1 MLRLVSDEDVHGD
14 IVRGVWRHAPDLDLV
29 RVQDAG
35 LLGSPDTMILQWAA
49 GENRVL
55 ITRDRNTLVGAA
67 WARVAAAEPM
77 PGVLAL
83 RPHAAIGEAIDD
95 IILVARC
102 YDAEDIRDQVV
113 YIPLS

>member
-29 RVQDAG
+29 RAQDVG
-35 LLGSPDTMILQWAA
+35 LQSSPDTMILEWAA

-55 ITRDRNTLVGAA
+55 ISRDRNTLVGAA
-67 WARVAAAEPM
+67 WARVMAGEAM

-83 RPHAAIGEAIDD
+83 RPHASIGEAIDD

-102 YDAEDIRDQVV
+102 YDEEDIRDQVV